1 MGHRV
6 DLEKQANWLAQ
17 VQSWQCSQLTVR
29 EFCRRHRLSEA
40 SFHSWRRVLRER
52 GLLTDGDRH
61 AMPAFV
67 KLVAVAEPAD
77 RAIELVLGERRVVRV
92 RAGFDAAALLQLVKL
107 LEDAPC

>member
-6 DLEKQANWLAQ
+6 DLEKQANWLAL

-52 GLLTDGDRH
+52 GLLTDADRH
-61 AMPAFV
+61 AMSAFV
-67 KLVAVAEPAD
+67 KLVAAAEPAD
-77 RAIELVLGERRVVRV
+77 RAIELVLGERLVRV
-92 RAGFDAAALLQLVKL
+92 RPGFDADTLLQLVKL